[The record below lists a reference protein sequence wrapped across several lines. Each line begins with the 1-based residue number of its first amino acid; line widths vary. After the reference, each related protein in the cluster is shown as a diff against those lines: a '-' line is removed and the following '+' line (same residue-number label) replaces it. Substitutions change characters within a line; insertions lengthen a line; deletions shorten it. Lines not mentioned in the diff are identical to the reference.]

1 MKIEIYADKP
11 ENFLTNIANQFNVKV
26 ENIFKVKKLIMNN
39 FADIPNIAFLAKEAT
54 MNERKMQKC
63 FKQIFGES
71 IYQYALSIKMKEAQK
86 LLETKKYSVSEVG
99 YKVGYSN
106 LSHFTEKF
114 KKHFSIN
121 PKAYL
126 SSV

>member
-1 MKIEIYADKP
+1 MIFLYSSLLRNNVVKISSIS
-11 ENFLTNIANQFNVKV
+11 
-26 ENIFKVKKLIMNN
+26 
-39 FADIPNIAFLAKEAT
+39 FLAKNAG

-71 IYQYALSIKMKEAQK
+71 IYQYALTIKMKEAQK

-99 YKVGYSN
+99 YNVGYSN

-114 KKHFSIN
+114 KKHFGTN
-121 PKAYL
+121 PKAFL
-126 SSV
+126 SSLK